1 MLTRNILFAVT
12 TSTLLAVPAFAQ
24 MSSVTRNGLPPTT
37 MDSFVHEAGGNAESI
52 YGDEGTDGIPP
63 YFGFDFSHRINKGIV
78 AQRDKGLT
86 TGHGSMMPSAW
97 GADEFLAPPGEMS
110 LSGTNNGNPQLN
122 NADAALN
129 VADQAEATPPPGS
142 DGGSGDATPTVPSPG
157 QGYQP
162 ISQHGEFVGWMS
174 PAITALMQ
182 TDQVAGWIEFANS
195 PDWVGSEGLKADL
208 LYEVG
213 AITFDQMVAMG
224 GVGIGF

>member
-1 MLTRNILFAVT
+1 MHNRIFFF
-12 TSTLLAVPAFAQ
+12 AFAA
-24 MSSVTRNGLPPTT
+24 SVLIAAPALAQTSPGVRNGLPPTT
-37 MDSFVHEAGGNAESI
+37 MDSFVHEAGGNAETI
-52 YGDEGTDGIPP
+52 YGDEGTDSIPP
-63 YFGFDFSHRINKGIV
+63 YFGFDYSHRINKGIV

-122 NADAALN
+122 NADAGLN
-129 VADQAEATPPPGS
+129 AADQAEATPPPGS
-142 DGGSGDATPTVPSPG
+142 DGGGGNQTPPTPSPG

-162 ISQHGEFVGWMS
+162 IYQHGQFVGWMS
-174 PAITALMQ
+174 PDLVTLMQ
-182 TDQVAGWIEFANS
+182 TDQVAAWTQFAES
-195 PDWVGSEGLKADL
+195 SAWVGGEGLQADL